1 MFFSLLDWGFKCLR
15 KTITGVKCP
24 SPHIIA
30 RAHTININVSEDAIL
45 HINLNIV
52 FTNVF
57 HSKVDFPPSQ
67 TLFFRS
73 QSVSAAHTHGQSW
86 GRRDRFNIFLKNLSR
101 YVFIFYLLSK
111 RDALIQ
117 EDVGMEESREEIE
130 IGEEKVRY

>member
-1 MFFSLLDWGFKCLR
+1 MGLR

-24 SPHIIA
+24 SHHITA
-30 RAHTININVSEDAIL
+30 RAHTINMNVSEDVSLDISL
-45 HINLNIV
+45 YMV

-67 TLFFRS
+67 TLFFGS
-73 QSVSAAHTHGQSW
+73 QSVSAGHTQGQSG
-86 GRRDRFNIFLKNLSR
+86 GRGHRFNIFLKNLSR
-101 YVFIFYLLSK
+101 YVFICYLLSK

-130 IGEEKVRY
+130 IGEEKNEIRVIFHSFVM